1 MSKEFEASKPIY
13 IQITEKIFQ
22 RIIRGE
28 INPGEKLP
36 SVRDMAVQSGVNP
49 NTIQRSYAEM
59 ERMGIVE
66 TRRGQG
72 TFVIEKES
80 IVDELKQSMQTE
92 IIGQFVKS
100 MKELGYTNQ
109 QMVSG
114 LTHYLE
120 DGGQDEH

>member
-80 IVDELKQSMQTE
+80 IVNKLKQSMQTE

>member
-36 SVRDMAVQSGVNP
+36 SVRDMAVQLGVNP

-80 IVDELKQSMQTE
+80 IVDELKQSMQME

-120 DGGQDEH
+120 DGEQDEH